1 MGQQV
6 PKPYPSDFDKVT
18 LITGGSKGIG
28 AGCASVFVRA
38 GAPVVICARGREA
51 GERLAA
57 HLTATEPGACH
68 YLPCDV
74 TQPDH
79 IRQAVYWTVDRFGRL
94 DCLINNAG
102 GHPPHRPI
110 DDFSV
115 EDFRELFE
123 LNLLNYFVACK
134 FALPHLRRVRGSI
147 INMSSLVGVM
157 GQQLASTYCATKGG
171 INAFTKALAIE
182 EARHGVRVN
191 AVLPGNILSD
201 SRKQGVAAAAEPEEL
216 DGLVDSWQWPG
227 RSGTVE
233 ECGYACLF
241 LASDWASYITGV
253 ELIVSGGSELG
264 YGVKAP
270 WRLGLNLTEAL
281 YPAPVDPL

>member
-1 MGQQV
+1 MARR
-6 PKPYPSDFDKVT
+6 PKPHLSDFEKVT

-28 AGCASVFVRA
+28 AGCALVFVQA
-38 GAPVVICARGREA
+38 GATVVICARGQEA
-51 GERLAA
+51 GESLAA
-57 HLTATEPGACH
+57 ELTAAGPGQCH

-74 TQPDH
+74 MQPDD
-79 IRQAVYWTVDRFGRL
+79 IQQVIQRTVGRFGRL

-102 GHPPHRPI
+102 GHPPHKPI
-110 DDFSV
+110 DEFSI
-115 EDFRELFE
+115 EEFQRLFE
-123 LNLLNYFVACK
+123 LNLLSYLVGCK
-134 FALPHLRRVRGSI
+134 FALPHLRKVRGSI
-147 INMSSLVGVM
+147 INMSSLVGIM
-157 GQQLASTYCATKGG
+157 GQQSAPTYCATKGG
-171 INAFTKALAIE
+171 INAFTKALAID

-201 SRKQGVAAAAEPEEL
+201 SRIRGVAAAPNPEKL
-216 DGLVDSWQWPG
+216 DRLVDSWQWPG
-227 RSGTVE
+227 RSGTNE

-270 WRLGLNLTEAL
+270 WKLDLELDESL
-281 YPAPVDPL
+281 YPPPVDSL